1 MKESA
6 EKGAQQ
12 KNHPSARIEAG
23 ADFYARL
30 GVSPQA
36 SQADIAAAFREL
48 SKQIHPDAEGGGDA
62 EKMKL
67 LSEAYS
73 TLKDPTKRA
82 QYSPTRPASETG
94 GRTGPRNFY
103 EDIFRTSPDFEN
115 LYADIMGRGGRGRS
129 QNENPDD
136 LARSMGYRDFQDY
149 MQQSERRKA
158 ERKTNPDIVR
168 DEAITK
174 VKSGAYFFG
183 SFIDECKKEGIPNV
197 ENLIHNEKIVR
208 TIVDESVSKG
218 KTGAYFYGS
227 YMEEWVKVGF
237 NRKQADSNPAL
248 LSLIRAE
255 LLSKARTGAYF
266 FQSYLDEWKKQNPNL
281 NTQELANGQEIL
293 NLLKEQAQGKKRT
306 GEYFYNSFLD
316 EWRKAGVDI
325 EKIK

>member
-12 KNHPSARIEAG
+12 NRLSPKIEAG

-48 SKQIHPDAEGGGDA
+48 SKQMHPDAEGGGDT

-73 TLKDPTKRA
+73 TLKDPAKRA
-82 QYSPTRPASETG
+82 SYSPARPGSAD
-94 GRTGPRNFY
+94 PRNPRGFY
-103 EDIFRTSPDFEN
+103 EDIFRGGPNFD
-115 LYADIMGRGGRGRS
+115 DIFAGATGRGRS
-129 QNENPDD
+129 GARNENPDD
-136 LARSMGYRDFQDY
+136 LARSMGYKDFQDY

-168 DEAITK
+168 DEAIAK

-208 TIVDESVSKG
+208 AIVDESVSKG

-227 YMEEWVKVGF
+227 HIEEWVKVGF

-248 LSLIRAE
+248 LSLVRAE

-266 FQSYLDEWKKQNPNL
+266 FQSFLDDWKKHNPNL
-281 NTQELANGQEIL
+281 NTQELANAPEIL
-293 NLLKEQAQGKKRT
+293 NSLKEQAQGKKRT

-316 EWRKAGVDI
+316 EWRKAGVDV